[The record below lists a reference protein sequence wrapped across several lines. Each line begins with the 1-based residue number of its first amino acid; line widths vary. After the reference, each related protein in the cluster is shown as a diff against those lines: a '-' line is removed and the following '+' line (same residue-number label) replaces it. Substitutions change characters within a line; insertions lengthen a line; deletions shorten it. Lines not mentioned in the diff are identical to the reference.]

1 MASPRSC
8 LTSGRPAMAVA
19 SLVLLSLVACISRG
33 VDSPASPEPPVL
45 APARIAEILAS
56 PDRNQ
61 TDRTNDLR
69 RKPYDML
76 NFIAIRPGMVALDL
90 SAGGGY
96 TSELL
101 ARSVGPA
108 GRVYAQT
115 APRVA
120 RPGPAEPVAWSNR
133 DAWPAI
139 RSTKRA

>member
-1 MASPRSC
+1 
-8 LTSGRPAMAVA
+8 MAVA

-90 SAGGGY
+90 SADYNRRDGTIAATDY
-96 TSELL
+96 SELQ
-101 ARSVGPA
+101 
-108 GRVYAQT
+108 AQ
-115 APRVA
+115 
-120 RPGPAEPVAWSNR
+120 
-133 DAWPAI
+133 I
-139 RSTKRA
+139 RLRYDLLRRN